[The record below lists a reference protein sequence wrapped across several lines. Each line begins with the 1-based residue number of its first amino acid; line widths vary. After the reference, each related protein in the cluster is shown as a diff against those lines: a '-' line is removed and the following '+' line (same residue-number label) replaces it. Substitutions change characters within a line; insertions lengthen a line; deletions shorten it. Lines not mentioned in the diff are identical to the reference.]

1 MIELEAKAEGVIL
14 PVRVQPGARRS
25 GVTGEHAGSLKVSV
39 TQAAEKG
46 KANAAAIESLREA
59 LGLRPRQLEIVAGAA
74 SRQKKFLVRGL
85 NLEELGERIAQAL
98 STSGSK

>member
-1 MIELEAKAEGVIL
+1 MIHLETKAEGVIL
-14 PVRVQPGARRS
+14 PVRIQPGARRS

-46 KANAAAIESLREA
+46 KANAAAIEA
-59 LGLRPRQLEIVAGAA
+59 LCQALSLRPRQLELVSGAA

-85 NLEELGERIAQAL
+85 TLEELGDRIAQAL
-98 STSGSK
+98 SASGSR